1 MPFRPPP
8 GHTRASPDLP
18 STEEEYPSG
27 SIRVPVEWVREQVGL
42 YETSGGAEG
51 TLLFAA
57 GPPVI
62 TVAIPATR
70 RAPSNRPTRTTSSE
84 PR

>member
-1 MPFRPPP
+1 M
-8 GHTRASPDLP
+8 
-18 STEEEYPSG
+18 
-27 SIRVPVEWVREQVGL
+27 EWVREQVGL

-70 RAPSNRPTRTTSSE
+70 RAPSNRPTGTTSRE